1 MLQKTLQN
9 YRRSFTGLSRDIW
22 ILSLVMLVNRSGLMV
37 VPFLTI
43 YLTTELPFTKAD
55 AALIMT
61 CYGLGAM
68 CGSWIGG
75 DLTDRFHFYYIQVVS
90 LLLSGIGF
98 IGMLWIRDYWIFAG
112 YLFVI
117 IAISDTFRP
126 ANLAAISAFSTKET
140 RTRSLSLVRLAI
152 NLGIAA
158 GPAVGGLLAKY
169 AGYEWLFIVNGGMCL
184 LSLVVLVTFL
194 PRRELKVPVVEESV
208 VPLRKTSAWSDRTYL
223 IFAFGMLCICIAFV
237 EFIHSFGVYLEEEG
251 GYHEGQIGLL
261 YTLNGLLIVIFE
273 MPIIYYLERHLS
285 MLGAVVIGGAMI
297 VFSYL
302 IFLFF
307 GTATAAILG
316 CLLLLTFGEIVNFP
330 FSNAYAADRSNETN
344 RGSYMGLYTLI
355 FATSHVLAPPLAL
368 RTAQFYG
375 WNAAWASV
383 IVVGC
388 LGLLILGGLWRQ
400 NYRTAGLSTKEL

>member
-43 YLTTELPFTKAD
+43 YLTTELPFTKSE
-55 AALIMT
+55 AATIMT

-68 CGSWIGG
+68 CGSWLGG
-75 DLTDRFHFYYIQVVS
+75 YLTDRFHFYYIQVAS
-90 LLLSGIGF
+90 LLISGIGF
-98 IGMLWIRDYWIFAG
+98 VGMMWIREFWVFAG
-112 YLFVI
+112 YLFAV

-169 AGYEWLFIVNGGMCL
+169 VGYEWLFIVNGAMCL
-184 LSLVVLVTFL
+184 ISLVVLIVLL
-194 PRRELKVPVVEESV
+194 PKRNPKPVVVEKSLD
-208 VPLRKTSAWSDRTYL
+208 PPKKTSAWSDGNYL
-223 IFAFGMLCICIAFV
+223 LFAAGMLCICIAFV
-237 EFIHSFGVYLEEEG
+237 EFIHSFGVYLEEVG

-261 YTLNGLLIVIFE
+261 YTLNGLLIVVFE

-285 MLGAVVIGGAMI
+285 TLGAVVIGGAMI

-302 IFLFF
+302 IFFFF
-307 GTATAAILG
+307 GATMAAVLG
-316 CLLLLTFGEIVNFP
+316 CLLFITFGEIVNFP
-330 FSNAYAADRSNETN
+330 FSNAYAAERSNDAN
-344 RGSYMGLYTLI
+344 RGSYMGLYTLT
-355 FATSHVLAPPLAL
+355 FATAHVLAPPLAL
-368 RTAQFYG
+368 RTAEFYG
-375 WNAAWASV
+375 WNAAWISV
-383 IVVGC
+383 IMVGC
-388 LGLLILGGLWRQ
+388 LGLVILGWRW
-400 NYRTAGLSTKEL
+400 RREAWS